1 MKLVT
6 ADDGRPSGLEAGGH
20 GTPVRQKVNR

>member
-6 ADDGRPSGLEAGGH
+6 ADDGRPSGLEDGGH
-20 GTPVRQKVNR
+20 GTPVRQKADR